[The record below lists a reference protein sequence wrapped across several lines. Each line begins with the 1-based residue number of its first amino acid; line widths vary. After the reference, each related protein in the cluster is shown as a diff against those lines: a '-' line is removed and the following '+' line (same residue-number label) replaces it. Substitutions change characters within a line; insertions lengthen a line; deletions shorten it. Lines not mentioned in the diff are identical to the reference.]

1 MLVLSIKDSV
11 YNSFGFFF
19 AVAHIN
25 LYLIRL
31 TVALIVGNKN
41 ASKTNMIHKVL
52 AIGPLLGTL
61 DNFVL
66 YNVL

>member
-11 YNSFGFFF
+11 YNNFGSFF
-19 AVAHIN
+19 AVVHIN

-41 ASKTNMIHKVL
+41 ANKTNMIHNIL

-61 DNFVL
+61 DNFIL
-66 YNVL
+66 HNVL

>member
-1 MLVLSIKDSV
+1 MLVLSIKENV
-11 YNSFGFFF
+11 YSNFGFFF
-19 AVAHIN
+19 AVVNMN
-25 LYLIRL
+25 LYLMRL

-41 ASKTNMIHKVL
+41 ANKTNMIHNVL